1 MGKGKKNFWTW
12 IQSPEV
18 GRYSGRITTGIFAI
32 MILTIAAFVRVGI
45 VNAGATN
52 GVNLN
57 DDGVNEVRMTS
68 VDYVFTYDSSVDV
81 ELKEAVRDYIYASVD
96 SVKLLHM
103 VNMRQHVVFTNETEI
118 RISDDGTTV
127 YMPISSS
134 SDSLWATLDLLD

>member
-32 MILTIAAFVRVGI
+32 MVLTIAAFVRVGI

-81 ELKEAVRDYIYASVD
+81 ELKEAVRDYIYASV
-96 SVKLLHM
+96 V
-103 VNMRQHVVFTNETEI
+103 
-118 RISDDGTTV
+118 
-127 YMPISSS
+127 
-134 SDSLWATLDLLD
+134 

>member
-1 MGKGKKNFWTW
+1 
-12 IQSPEV
+12 
-18 GRYSGRITTGIFAI
+18 